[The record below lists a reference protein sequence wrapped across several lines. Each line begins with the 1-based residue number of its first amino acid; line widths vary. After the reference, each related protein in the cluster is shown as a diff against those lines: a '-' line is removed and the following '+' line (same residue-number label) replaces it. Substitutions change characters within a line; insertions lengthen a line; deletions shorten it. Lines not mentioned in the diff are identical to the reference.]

1 MESIESR
8 CAKLLRSVVK
18 ACREYQTSLLAK
30 RIIPQLIASSGS
42 IGANY
47 LEATAALS
55 KKDFVKCLKIARK
68 EARECLIWIE
78 GLKEIAYDKD
88 KGLGPISQEIKELSY
103 ILTSII
109 SKNDK

>member
-1 MESIESR
+1 MFE
-8 CAKLLRSVVK
+8 
-18 ACREYQTSLLAK
+18 
-30 RIIPQLIASSGS
+30 
-42 IGANY
+42 
-47 LEATAALS
+47 
-55 KKDFVKCLKIARK
+55 IARK

-88 KGLGPISQEIKELSY
+88 KGLDPISQEIKELSY